1 MVTLDIVKFIH
12 KMRPFTTPKQY
23 IFTIIFGLL
32 VLTATAGKPKTA
44 YFTGKWDGNM
54 VQINNP
60 QKANK
65 NDFCIRKLYVNGKK
79 IKVNYKS
86 QGIEFDPSEYGF
98 KEGDE
103 LLIQII
109 SNNDCEPT
117 FHSEGFIPQRD

>member
-1 MVTLDIVKFIH
+1 
-12 KMRPFTTPKQY
+12 MRPFKTPNQY

-32 VLTATAGKPKTA
+32 VIVATAGKPKSS
-44 YFTGKWDGNM
+44 YFTGTWDGNM

-65 NDFCIRKLYVNGKK
+65 NKYCIKKIYVNGKK

-86 QGIEFDPSEYGF
+86 QGIQFDLSAYGF
-98 KEGDE
+98 TAGEE
-103 LLIQII
+103 LLIEII
-109 SNNDCEPT
+109 QNNDCEPT

>member
-1 MVTLDIVKFIH
+1 MDSVKFRL
-12 KMRPFTTPKQY
+12 KMRLFNTHKQY

-32 VLTATAGKPKTA
+32 VLVATAGKPESS

-60 QKANK
+60 KNANK
-65 NDFCIRKLYVNGKK
+65 NKYCIKKIYVNGKK

-86 QGIEFDPSEYGF
+86 QGIEFNPADYGF
-98 KEGDE
+98 EEGQD
-103 LLIQII
+103 LLIEIQAKD
-109 SNNDCEPT
+109 DCEPS

>member
-1 MVTLDIVKFIH
+1 
-12 KMRPFTTPKQY
+12 MRPFNTPKQY

-32 VLTATAGKPKTA
+32 VISATAGKPKSS

-54 VQINNP
+54 IQINNP

-65 NDFCIRKLYVNGKK
+65 NKYCIKKVYVNGKK

-86 QGIEFDPSEYGF
+86 QGIQFNPGQYGF
-98 KEGDE
+98 NSGEE
-103 LLIQII
+103 LLIEIKQ
-109 SNNDCEPT
+109 NDDCEPT